1 MGRKKKLPKIEV
13 RSLPNGYTLSIEG
26 HRNEYMYF
34 SPEKLMEGVMVHV
47 GLNMTEQLS
56 EDNIT
61 SFIESALKWNDL
73 KKSNAEIARLKNL
86 LNAQQTKYNGLAR
99 KLVKERDRLLLL
111 IDRAKEVTV
120 GKSLTDNITRLNRTI
135 ANYGPLKTITYSDL
149 GVTSEMISDDEETAE
164 SSTTGD

>member
-1 MGRKKKLPKIEV
+1 MGIKKKLPKIEV

-86 LNAQQTKYNGLAR
+86 LNAQQVKYNGLAR

-111 IDRAKEVTV
+111 IDRAKEVAV
-120 GKSLTDNITRLNRTI
+120 GKSLTDNIARLNRTI

-164 SSTTGD
+164 STTTGD